1 MEAQSDKQDKRDP
14 STGRF
19 VRGHKGGTGRPRGS
33 VSVKNKSEYMEMLEA
48 RTPEVLKV
56 LLDKAVEGDMQ
67 AIKVVMDR
75 VLPIATL
82 QVIEL
87 AE

>member
-1 MEAQSDKQDKRDP
+1 
-14 STGRF
+14 
-19 VRGHKGGTGRPRGS
+19 
-33 VSVKNKSEYMEMLEA
+33 MEMLEA

-87 AE
+87 AEQIEELKEDLLCQPINH